1 MLARNSEIIK
11 KIGIMMICILLITPG
26 CAKQEEKQEEKPV
39 VTQEQS
45 DLVAAENDFA
55 FSLLTKLYGQD
66 TYTNTSISGTSAYIA
81 LCMLANGAK
90 SPCLE
95 EMMTAMGL
103 DGQDIKAINQF
114 NSKFIHKQYGDD
126 ISIVNSNSIWVG
138 KDAMIVD
145 DFANTV
151 KTQYSAT
158 AEKIDFSDEKSP
170 ETINSWVEKSTNGKI
185 KDLVNYDEIKDALMM
200 LINALYLK
208 APWTNTFN
216 PKLTSDQDFVTLPGK
231 PVKVKMMNRLGFY
244 QYHKGDG
251 FDIVR
256 LPYGQKEELAMYIVL
271 PEAKDGLITLS
282 EFFDRKEFELQL
294 AKMKDTEINL
304 QLPRTKIEFEADLV
318 PLLKKMGMNAIFD
331 GSISDLSGMIAN
343 PQNAFV
349 SLIKHKTYINIDEAG
364 TEAAA
369 VTAVE
374 MVGSAAP
381 GEKEPKEFKVD
392 HPFMTIIRD
401 EATGEVVFSA
411 FVTEP

>member
-1 MLARNSEIIK
+1 MSARNSEIIK

-26 CAKQEEKQEEKPV
+26 CTKQEEEQEEKPV
-39 VTQEQS
+39 ITQEQS

-103 DGQDIKAINQF
+103 DGQDIKTINQL

-126 ISIVNSNSIWVG
+126 INIVNSNSVWVG
-138 KDAMIVD
+138 KDAMLVD
-145 DFANTV
+145 DFANTME
-151 KTQYSAT
+151 TQYSAT

-170 ETINSWVEKSTNGKI
+170 ETINGWVEKSTNGKI
-185 KDLVNYDEIKDALMM
+185 KDLVSYDEIKDALMM

-216 PKLTSDQDFVTLPGK
+216 SKLTSDQDFVTLPGK
-231 PVKVKMMNRLGFY
+231 SVKVKMMNRVGFY

-331 GSISDLSGMIAN
+331 SSISDLSGMVAN